1 MAAINKNNTIAKVL
15 SIIGDEMIGDS
26 VMMVDAHMFNALKT
40 TCKFV
45 AENKPLG
52 HEKLLLD
59 QTLLSSVLSPSANP
73 EEEYYDFQLTDLTYP
88 IVETGKFHR
97 LSMNHRNYY
106 YLSGAGTETMDGKWE
121 YAEDYGGSPA
131 WLPDGSEDA
140 LVNTFSMRVAGG
152 FWIIPNLQVGY
163 YLSLDDPTPAYPD
176 LVVSWDENGTVTA
189 PAPTF
194 TLGKARGKNVK
205 SVMALS
211 LAEAHGELYYM
222 IEGNNVF
229 INMAGIDLAKDIT
242 ITHYIYAT
250 AAQFPEELEDLL
262 IAELVRLV
270 SNERNKQMQEG
281 DV

>member
-1 MAAINKNNTIAKVL
+1 MAAINKNNVIAKVL
-15 SIIGDEMIGDS
+15 SIIGDEMNGDS
-26 VMMVDAHMFNALKT
+26 IMLVDGHMFNALKT

-59 QTLLSSVLSPSANP
+59 QTLSSSVLSPSANP
-73 EEEYYDFQLTDLTYP
+73 EEEYYDFQLSDLTYP

-97 LSMNHRNYY
+97 LSVNHRNYF
-106 YLSGAGTETMDGKWE
+106 YLSGAGTSEVDGKWE
-121 YAEDYGGSPA
+121 YIEDYGGYPA
-131 WLPDGSEDA
+131 WLLEGSSA
-140 LVNTFSMRVAGG
+140 AQSTSS
-152 FWIIPNLQVGY
+152 FWIRFTSTWVIPHLQLGY
-163 YLSLDDPTPAYPD
+163 YFEDDSPSEYPD
-176 LVVSWDENGTVTA
+176 LVVTWGDNGVIL

-194 TLGKARGKNVK
+194 TLGKARGRNVK

-229 INMAGIDLAKDIT
+229 MNMENISMSKNFT
-242 ITHYIYAT
+242 VTHYIYAT

-262 IAELVRLV
+262 IAELVRLI